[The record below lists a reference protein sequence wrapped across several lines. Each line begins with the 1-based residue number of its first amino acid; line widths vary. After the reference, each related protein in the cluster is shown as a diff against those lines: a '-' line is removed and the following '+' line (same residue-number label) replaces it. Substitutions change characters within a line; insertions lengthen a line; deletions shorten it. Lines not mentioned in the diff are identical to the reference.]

1 MATMEI
7 EQAALLDAVELERPK
22 GPTGWFNRLVAWHLK
37 RRRGRKA
44 LERTDEVEGDQ
55 AHALIRRACLKAAA
69 SGAAVGSVS
78 TGAALLTAQTE
89 GLASIVTVPLAAGA
103 IGLEMGFRTLVHL
116 DLACDLAATFEVPY
130 DLEDPDDLYRLYSLI
145 FRTEG
150 HDEESED
157 HGRALVHDVMSE
169 ETQEIGEKV
178 GHRVLGE
185 SVARNL
191 LPVLGIATSAVTN
204 YLVTRKLGDTVRRY
218 MRYRRAL
225 HDALEHASSE
235 CHEVLDLLIEG
246 VWFVFSADGK
256 LSPEEVGALAHLLQ
270 KLPLEERAKVQARF
284 VEDELEWAD
293 RIEVLPEAARDE
305 FLHALQVAAAVD
317 KHVGLPERKILRRAA
332 HHLGRP
338 FDRERLEKMIREF
351 EDYGVL
357 KETKRAHKAPAAV
370 AAAAPAS
377 RGAKGRKGKAG

>member
-1 MATMEI
+1 MATVEI
-7 EQAALLDAVELERPK
+7 AQAALQDAVELERPS

-37 RRRGRKA
+37 KRRGRKA
-44 LERTDEVEGDQ
+44 MAWTADIETDQ

-69 SGAAVGSVS
+69 SGAAAGSVS
-78 TGAALLTAQTE
+78 TMAALLTAQTE
-89 GLASIVTVPLAAGA
+89 GLASVVTVPLAAGA

-130 DLEDPDDLYRLYSLI
+130 DLEDPEDLFRLYSLI
-145 FRTEG
+145 FKTAGHEEG
-150 HDEESED
+150 SED
-157 HGRALVHDVMSE
+157 QGRELVHDVMTE
-169 ETQEIGEKV
+169 ETQAVGEKV
-178 GHRVLGE
+178 GARVLGE

-225 HDALEHASSE
+225 HDALEHASTE
-235 CHEVLDLLIEG
+235 CHECLDLLIEG
-246 VWFVFSADGK
+246 VWFIFSADGK
-256 LSPEEVGALAHLLQ
+256 LSPEEVGTLAHLLQ
-270 KLPLEERAKVQARF
+270 KLPPAERALVQARF

-293 RIEVLPEAARDE
+293 RIEKLPESVRDE
-305 FLHALQVAAAVD
+305 FLHALEVAAAVD

-338 FDRERLEKMIREF
+338 FDREQLEKMIAEF
-351 EDYGVL
+351 EQYGVL
-357 KETKRAHKAPAAV
+357 KQTKRAKPAP
-370 AAAAPAS
+370 AAAPAP
-377 RGAKGRKGKAG
+377 RAGKTKKGKAGAA

>member
-1 MATMEI
+1 MATVEI
-7 EQAALLDAVELERPK
+7 EQAALQDAVELERPP

-44 LERTDEVEGDQ
+44 REWTEDVESEQ
-55 AHALIRRACLKAAA
+55 ARALIRRACLKAAA
-69 SGAAVGSVS
+69 SGAAAGSVS
-78 TGAALLTAQTE
+78 TAAALLTAQTE

-130 DLEDPDDLYRLYSLI
+130 DLEDPEDLFRLYGLI
-145 FRTEG
+145 FHTAE
-150 HDEESED
+150 HDEGSED
-157 HGRALVHDVMSE
+157 QGRELVHDVMSE
-169 ETQEIGEKV
+169 ETEAVGEKL
-178 GHRVLGE
+178 GARVLGE

-225 HDALEHASSE
+225 HDALEHASTE
-235 CHEVLDLLIEG
+235 CHECLDLLIEG
-246 VWFVFSADGK
+246 VWFIFSADGK
-256 LSPEEVGALAHLLQ
+256 LSPEEVGTLAHLLQ
-270 KLPLEERAKVQARF
+270 KLPPAERALVQARF

-293 RIEVLPEAARDE
+293 RIEKLPESVRDE
-305 FLHALQVAAAVD
+305 FLHALEVAAAVD

-338 FDRERLEKMIREF
+338 FDREQLEKMIAEF
-351 EDYGVL
+351 EQYGVL
-357 KETKRAHKAPAAV
+357 KQTKRAKPAP
-370 AAAAPAS
+370 AAAPAP
-377 RGAKGRKGKAG
+377 RAGKTKKGKAGAA